1 MTEDS
6 SLFEQNDRRMEENA
20 GHQRGLP
27 DTVRKVLLLHSRSAL
42 KLGTKYWL
50 PKLEKLIR

>member
-1 MTEDS
+1 MMEDS
-6 SLFEQNDRRMEENA
+6 SLFEQNDRRMEENP

-42 KLGTKYWL
+42 KPGTK
-50 PKLEKLIR
+50 